1 MNVHNG
7 GSFNIKTITDKIH
20 ESINTTAD
28 DLREIIN
35 TTADENLGFH
45 RRL

>member
-20 ESINTTAD
+20 AGPFICMVFALD
-28 DLREIIN
+28 GLALYLDGIAI
-35 TTADENLGFH
+35 
-45 RRL
+45 